1 MQMAGFIQIT
11 HLKHHQCPVRD
22 IILAIEMVKGVADD
36 DERLFEGKTAWLVW
50 QWMLGQ
56 AAAGLTAHATLV
68 LRAS

>member
-22 IILAIEMVKGVADD
+22 IILAIEMVKGADD
-36 DERLFEGKTAWLVW
+36 DERLFEGKTSWLVW
-50 QWMLGQ
+50 QWMLVLQ